1 MDIKE
6 LKYFK
11 MAWKI
16 PNSKNP
22 RSYPNKE
29 SKRAKRYQISL
40 SRSLIPPLTRLLR
53 VS

>member
-6 LKYFK
+6 LKYFE

-29 SKRAKRYQISL
+29 PKQARYQIL
-40 SRSLIPPLTRLLR
+40 LTRSLIPPLTRLLR